1 MNADVTKIQE
11 IFYELRVQ
19 EVMTRDVIVVT
30 PQNSMKELQQLLRA
44 HQISGTPV
52 IENGKLVGVASIQD
66 LINALGACQIEQPVS
81 AWMTRNVDTLSP
93 GERVVSAIRKL
104 QRTGYG
110 RFPVVDDSTGQLVG
124 ILTQGD
130 IIRGTLKQLDVDYR
144 RREQQDLA
152 IRRFFDEVLSEE
164 TSIILRYTVK
174 ARDLK
179 RGGEASSRLKR
190 SLGKLGI
197 PPSVLRRV
205 AIATYEAEMN
215 LLLHTTDG
223 GRIKADIRPDR
234 IRIDVHD
241 QGPGIPDVER
251 AMQPGFSTA
260 AEWIRELGFGAGMGL
275 TNIKNCADEMT
286 LESEMGKGTHLSILF
301 RETAHRSEHE

>member
-1 MNADVTKIQE
+1 MNPDVTKIQE
-11 IFYELRVQ
+11 IFYELRVR
-19 EVMTRDVIVVT
+19 EVMTPHVIAVT
-30 PQNSMKELQQLLRA
+30 PQNSMKELQELLRA
-44 HQISGTPV
+44 HRISGTPV
-52 IENGKLVGVASIQD
+52 IENGRLVGIASIQD

-93 GERVVSAIRKL
+93 EERIVSAIQKL

-110 RFPVVDDSTGQLVG
+110 RFPVIEGTTGKLVG

-130 IIRGTLKQLDVDYR
+130 IIRGTLKQLDVHYR
-144 RREQQDLA
+144 QRERQNLP
-152 IRRFFDEVLSEE
+152 IPRFFDEVLSEE
-164 TSIILRYTVK
+164 TSVVLRYTVR

-179 RGGEASSRLKR
+179 RGGEASSRLKC
-190 SLGKLGI
+190 SLGKLGM
-197 PPSVLRRV
+197 PPRVLRRV

-215 LLLHTTDG
+215 LVLHTTDG
-223 GRIKADIRPDR
+223 GQIQADIRPDR
-234 IRIDVHD
+234 ICIDVHD

-275 TNIKNCADEMT
+275 CNIKNCADEMS
-286 LESEMGKGTHLSILF
+286 LESEMGKGTHLWILF
-301 RETAHRSEHE
+301 EETAHRSGCE